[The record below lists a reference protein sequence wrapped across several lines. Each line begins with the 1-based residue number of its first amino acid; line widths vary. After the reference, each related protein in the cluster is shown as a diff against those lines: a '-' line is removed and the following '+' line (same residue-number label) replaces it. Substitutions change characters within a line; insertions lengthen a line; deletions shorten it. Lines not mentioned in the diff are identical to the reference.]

1 MPLARPSHMV
11 PLALTCVALATS
23 GCGLIFSK
31 GPPAGHEQMDYF
43 TCTESDVGPILDVVW
58 GSLNLLG
65 ALSIASNPE
74 AYEETYGVSSSSG
87 IAIGIAWAGISTASA
102 VTGLGRSKKCREA
115 KLQLAQRQA
124 QYRSSK
130 APAAVTAPPAAQAVQ
145 AVVLSPASD
154 TLLVGAT
161 LQLTATAYHSSG
173 VAIPDRT
180 FTWSSSNDAIASVS
194 DIGLVT
200 ANAPGSVVIAANT
213 GNVVGIAR
221 VTIVAAP

>member
-1 MPLARPSHMV
+1 MPLARPSRIAL
-11 PLALTCVALATS
+11 LALTCVALATS

-102 VTGLGRSKKCREA
+102 VTGLPGDTVTILRTVL
-115 KLQLAQRQA
+115 KLISRNV
-124 QYRSSK
+124 SS
-130 APAAVTAPPAAQAVQ
+130 APPAC
-145 AVVLSPASD
+145 
-154 TLLVGAT
+154 
-161 LQLTATAYHSSG
+161 
-173 VAIPDRT
+173 T
-180 FTWSSSNDAIASVS
+180 FSN
-194 DIGLVT
+194 
-200 ANAPGSVVIAANT
+200 
-213 GNVVGIAR
+213 R
-221 VTIVAAP
+221 